1 VWRSKRQPLSR
12 GIGEKSYKV
21 SAVPAVSGKWGL
33 MLRHLDQPIGKLMAE
48 EDFSQLLQ
56 ELSDASGIDYRG
68 CVTLH
73 FLPFLDFC
81 MHPMGASSPSVP
93 LHQLRTRPGYL
104 ETKIE
109 KLGSTSILELCEELA
124 AVIRE
129 SLEMHVNRKLM
140 IFFNHVVRRLH
151 AQSKRT
157 KRRH

>member
-1 VWRSKRQPLSR
+1 
-12 GIGEKSYKV
+12 
-21 SAVPAVSGKWGL
+21 
-33 MLRHLDQPIGKLMAE
+33 MAD

-56 ELSDASGIDYRG
+56 ELSDASGIEYRG

-81 MHPMGASSPSVP
+81 MHPMGASSPRAP
-93 LHQLRTRPGYL
+93 LHPLRTRPGYL

-109 KLGSTSILELCEELA
+109 KLGSTSILKLCEELA

-129 SLEMHVNRKLM
+129 SLEMHVHRKLM
-140 IFFNHVVRRLH
+140 TFFNYVVRQVH